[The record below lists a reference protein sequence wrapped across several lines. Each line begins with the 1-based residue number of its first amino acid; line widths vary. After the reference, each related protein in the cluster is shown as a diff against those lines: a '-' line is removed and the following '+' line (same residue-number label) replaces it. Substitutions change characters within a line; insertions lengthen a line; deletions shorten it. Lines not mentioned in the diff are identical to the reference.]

1 MSFTLSSALNAIV
14 FLKKQIYKLGESLEL
29 TATAREVEGHVGLW
43 SILAAMPL
51 VPLPRARSPINID
64 SCT

>member
-1 MSFTLSSALNAIV
+1 MTSLNTVV
-14 FLKKQIYKLGESLEL
+14 FLKKQIYKLGESHEL
-29 TATAREVEGHVGLW
+29 TATAKEVEGQVGVW
-43 SILAAMPL
+43 SILAALPL